1 MKSHP
6 TLFNNIIEG
15 AYDFFHRDCTSN
27 IVLKKMFNWLWW
39 SRRTTVVVSVREDY
53 INIVE
58 PKTSQWFLGAFNDA
72 K

>member
-6 TLFNNIIEG
+6 TLFDNIIEG
-15 AYDFFHRDCTSN
+15 AYNFLHRDCVPVHN
-27 IVLKKMFNWLWW
+27 VVLKIKLSWTTH
-39 SRRTTVVVSVREDY
+39 TTVVVSVREDY

-72 K
+72 I